1 LIVHTP
7 IDFEQLEQKRL
18 TFDLIVK
25 DAGVP
30 QKTASAIVIV
40 NIENVNDKSPIFE
53 QKSYEATIVE
63 NSPASTP
70 GFYNTNQYL
79 NCDS

>member
-1 LIVHTP
+1 M
-7 IDFEQLEQKRL
+7 
-18 TFDLIVK
+18 K

-40 NIENVNDKSPIFE
+40 NIENVNDKSPVFE

-70 GFYNTNQYL
+70 GITSFNT
-79 NCDS
+79 